1 MRESEAWTQ
10 LDRYLNDRR
19 DTRLSMTYFRLGRE
33 WVWQFVLYLEKGNL
47 VVARNQAGERKA
59 ALEGLVEKLNV

>member
-1 MRESEAWTQ
+1 MNAA
-10 LDRYLNDRR
+10 R

-33 WVWQFVLYLEKGNL
+33 WVWQFVLYLEKGNV

-59 ALEGLVEKLNV
+59 ALEGLVEKLDV

>member
-1 MRESEAWTQ
+1 MTETQ
-10 LDRYLNDRR
+10 LWQKLDRYLNAAR

-33 WVWQFVLYLEKGNL
+33 WVWQFVLYLEKGNV

-59 ALEGLVEKLNV
+59 ALEGLVEKLDV